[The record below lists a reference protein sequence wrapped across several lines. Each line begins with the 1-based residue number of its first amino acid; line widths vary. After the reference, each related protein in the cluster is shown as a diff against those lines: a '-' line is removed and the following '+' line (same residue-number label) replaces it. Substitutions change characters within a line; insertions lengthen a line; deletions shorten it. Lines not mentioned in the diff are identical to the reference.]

1 MLLLQVSATAS
12 GFCFAGDR
20 SRASCILSKHH
31 TNWATRSDQRRDFC
45 YYFLYKLFTELENVL
60 YYGFQKPE
68 FETLLICGFLDLT
81 HTPKQMEPFTKD
93 KIPWNWRL
101 HKFLRNSTDH
111 SSPPNPL
118 CPAPFCTLYTYK
130 APLHLIRPTQL
141 STVFRVLLFLD
152 PRPHRGQCLQLQ
164 FSLVINPE
172 LLRLLCLDGV
182 RKATKWTQDSLE
194 SLTPHGAFLLSHNEI
209 NKNCQFY
216 LPCGAVVKIKRMDA
230 YPSLKFAVK
239 PNTNVPYSDL
249 FLHNFI
255 SGLTQSL

>member
-1 MLLLQVSATAS
+1 M
-12 GFCFAGDR
+12 
-20 SRASCILSKHH
+20 
-31 TNWATRSDQRRDFC
+31 
-45 YYFLYKLFTELENVL
+45 
-60 YYGFQKPE
+60 
-68 FETLLICGFLDLT
+68 
-81 HTPKQMEPFTKD
+81 
-93 KIPWNWRL
+93 
-101 HKFLRNSTDH
+101 FLRNSTDH

-130 APLHLIRPTQL
+130 VPLHLIRPTQL
-141 STVFRVLLFLD
+141 STVFRVLPLLD
-152 PRPHRGQCLQLQ
+152 PRPHMGQCLQLQ
-164 FSLVINPE
+164 FSLVINPQ

-216 LPCGAVVKIKRMDA
+216 LPCGAIVKIKRMDA

-255 SGLTQSL
+255 SGLTQSLQGFFNRQFFLFPHPMKKGLMQHDSKQEKQGRVLRSLSGRRAWRLARVHRSQSLLPLGLLAINLAPAHLRTADF